1 MSKQVT
7 TKTPKL
13 FIGLDIHKKS
23 WRFHFTT
30 DLFSGSGHT
39 FPAGTELILKYVLK
53 NYADYEVSIAY
64 EVGCFGYKP
73 ARDFESF
80 GWDTYVV
87 NPADIPR
94 PSKSKFMKT
103 DKIDPYFSSRRYGFS
118 EVAEA
123 IFRMVEGIGYGLS
136 KH

>member
-7 TKTPKL
+7 TDCPKL

-39 FPAGTELILKYVLK
+39 FPPGSNLIKDYFHR
-53 NYADYEVSIAY
+53 NYLGYQISIAY

-73 ARDFESF
+73 ARDFEAF
-80 GWDTYVV
+80 GWNTFVV
-87 NPADIPR
+87 
-94 PSKSKFMKT
+94 
-103 DKIDPYFSSRRYGFS
+103 
-118 EVAEA
+118 
-123 IFRMVEGIGYGLS
+123 
-136 KH
+136 